1 MKIFLRLFRYVLRY
15 KRYLFLS
22 IILGFLTSSL
32 NIFNIFAFQPILE
45 VMFTSETEI
54 KAKAAEKETE
64 ENKEEKKVKLP
75 IVRTIEKKI
84 KPYRDA
90 LDDRMEEL
98 TEWAIHNKMKAI
110 YLIAII
116 VLASALL
123 KSLTAYG
130 SDFLMIYMGLSLI
143 RDIRQEVHDHILK
156 MDLTFFAKR
165 TTGQLLSRSSN
176 DVAALNSSI
185 ISLVDVGIQSP
196 LTIILTLLL
205 MYYLSPNLT
214 IYAFFLVPVAI
225 IFIATFGRRI
235 RKISKQAQ
243 KRIAD
248 VLDVMQET
256 YNAIRVVK
264 AFGMEEFESK
274 RFRNVNE
281 RANKTY
287 LKRQAVKKIIS
298 PLMEFLGV
306 AAAVLVPMAG
316 AHLIIRENILTG
328 TKFFIFL
335 FAASRLYRPIKDLSG
350 IHLEIQSG
358 LAGAERVFEI
368 LDTRQ
373 NLTEKP
379 GAAPLSPVKDRISFN
394 QVSFHY
400 ENSSYHALEE
410 ITIDIPRGSVFAL
423 VGRSGAGKTTF
434 ANLLCR
440 FYDPT
445 SGGIAIDGKD
455 LRDVTLQSL
464 RDRIAIVTQ
473 ETILFNDTIKNN
485 IAYGRKDIPIESII
499 DAAQKAYAD
508 EFILNL
514 PQGYD
519 TPIGQQGGRLSGG
532 QRQRI
537 AIARA
542 ILKNPDILVFDEATS
557 SLDSEAEQKI
567 QQAMQNLIKGRTT
580 LIIAHRLSTVKMAD
594 RILVLDSGKLIEQG
608 NHEELLKQNG
618 EYAKLCH
625 LQGIFIDAENTVDS
639 S

>member
-15 KRYLFLS
+15 KQYLFLS
-22 IILGFLTSSL
+22 IVLGFITSAL
-32 NIFNIFAFQPILE
+32 NIFNIFAFQPVLE
-45 VMFTSETEI
+45 IMFTSEAQI
-54 KAKAAEKETE
+54 KAKAVARESGEKE
-64 ENKEEKKVKLP
+64 EEKKVKLP

-90 LDDRMEEL
+90 IDRRMDEL
-98 TEWAIHNKMKAI
+98 TQWALQNKMKAI

-116 VLASALL
+116 VGISALF
-123 KSLTAYG
+123 KSITAYG
-130 SDFLMIYMGLSLI
+130 SDLLMIYMGLSLI

-176 DVAALNSSI
+176 DVGALNSSI
-185 ISLVDVGIQSP
+185 ISLMDVGIQSP

-205 MYYLSPNLT
+205 MYYLSPQLT
-214 IYAFFLVPVAI
+214 VYAFFLVPLAT
-225 IFIATFGRRI
+225 IFIAIFGRRI

-243 KRIAD
+243 KRIAA

-264 AFGMEEFESK
+264 AFGMEEFESS
-274 RFRNVNE
+274 RFRTVNE
-281 RANKTY
+281 KANKSY
-287 LKRQAVKKIIS
+287 LRRQAVKKIIS

-306 AAAVLVPMAG
+306 MAAVLVLMAG
-316 AHLIIRENILTG
+316 AHLIIREQILTG

-335 FAASRLYRPIKDLSG
+335 FAASRLYRPIKELSK

-379 GAAPLSPVKDRISFN
+379 DAPDLPPVKDKISFDH
-394 QVSFHY
+394 VSFHY
-400 ENSSYHALEE
+400 ENSSYHALEN
-410 ITIDIPRGSVFAL
+410 ITVDIRRGSVVAL

-445 SGGIAIDGKD
+445 DGAITVDGKD
-455 LRDVTLQSL
+455 IRDVSLQSL

-473 ETILFNDTIKNN
+473 ETILFNDTIRNN

-499 DAAQKAYAD
+499 DAAEKSYAD
-508 EFILNL
+508 EFIRNL
-514 PQGYD
+514 PEGYD
-519 TPIGQQGGRLSGG
+519 TPIGQHGGRLSGG

-557 SLDSEAEQKI
+557 SLDSEAEHKI

-594 RILVLDSGKLIEQG
+594 DILVLDGGKLIEQG
-608 NHEELLKQNG
+608 PPEELLKQNG

-625 LQGIFIDAENTVDS
+625 LQGIFIDAENTGAS
-639 S
+639 T

>member
-15 KRYLFLS
+15 KQYLFLS
-22 IILGFLTSSL
+22 IALGFVTSSL

-45 VMFTSETEI
+45 VMFTSEAEI
-54 KAKAAEKETE
+54 KAKAAARETE
-64 ENKEEKKVKLP
+64 EKKEEKKVKLP
-75 IVRTIEKKI
+75 IIRTIETKI

-90 LDDRMEEL
+90 IDRRMDEL
-98 TEWAIHNKMKAI
+98 TQWALQNKMKAI

-116 VLASALL
+116 VAISALF
-123 KSLTAYG
+123 KSVTAYA

-185 ISLVDVGIQSP
+185 ISLMDVGIQSP

-205 MYYLSPNLT
+205 MYYLSPQLT
-214 IYAFFLVPVAI
+214 VYAFFLVPLAI
-225 IFIATFGRRI
+225 VFIAMFGRRI
-235 RKISKQAQ
+235 RRISKQAQ

-264 AFGMEEFESK
+264 AFGMEEFESN
-274 RFRNVNE
+274 RFRTVNE
-281 RANKTY
+281 KANKTY

-298 PLMEFLGV
+298 PLMELLGV
-306 AAAVLVPMAG
+306 MAAVLVLMAG
-316 AHLIIRENILTG
+316 AHLIIREHILTG
-328 TKFFIFL
+328 TKFFIFI
-335 FAASRLYRPIKDLSG
+335 FASSRLYRPIKDLSG

-373 NLTEKP
+373 NLKDKP
-379 GAAPLSPVKDRISFN
+379 DALPLPPVKDKISFN
-394 QVSFHY
+394 NVSFHY
-400 ENSSYHALEE
+400 ENSPHHALQN
-410 ITIDIPRGSVFAL
+410 ITVDIRKGSVMAL

-445 SGGIAIDGKD
+445 EGSITVDGMN

-473 ETILFNDTIKNN
+473 ETILFNETIRNN
-485 IAYGRKDIPIESII
+485 IAYGRKDIPIEAII

-508 EFILNL
+508 EFIRNL
-514 PQGYD
+514 PEGYD
-519 TPIGQQGGRLSGG
+519 TSIGQQGGRLSGG

-594 RILVLDSGKLIEQG
+594 EILVLDAGGLIEHG
-608 NHEELLKQNG
+608 AHEELLKQNG

-625 LQGIFIDAENTVDS
+625 FQGIFIDADNPVK
-639 S
+639 